1 MPSYVCQNLNLFLS
15 KWCSTRKMAT
25 QDSTFILYEHTEA
38 KMQEELPLHWDF
50 EMLNLESIDINS
62 IYNNFYCTIKKQNA
76 LKSYT
81 LHFDNNKKKKKLNR
95 IGKQQ
100 FNSCF
105 DILFLFC
112 FVCCICFRCCFLLRK
127 LKTKIAGYQTSVCIN
142 NVAMSLASDYIH
154 SGTCIYK
161 RTRHRHLTD
170 IVLSV

>member
-1 MPSYVCQNLNLFLS
+1 MFVKISISFFPNDAQLEKWQLKIPLS
-15 KWCSTRKMAT
+15 FYMNT
-25 QDSTFILYEHTEA
+25 QRLKCRRNFHCTWSLRCWTS
-38 KMQEELPLHWDF
+38 
-50 EMLNLESIDINS
+50 ESIDINS

-100 FNSCF
+100 FNYCF

-154 SGTCIYK
+154 SGTGIYK